1 MVLKLLHLDWF
12 IKIDDD
18 EYMEILR
25 EMETTMDKLKV
36 QTVKIVKN
44 IYMYI
49 YYIVVVIYTCTS
61 IYYRGDVTN
70 MLECDVI
77 IRS

>member
-1 MVLKLLHLDWF
+1 MDGTKNITRGLIHNN
-12 IKIDDD
+12 DDD

-44 IYMYI
+44 IYI
-49 YYIVVVIYTCTS
+49 CIFTI
-61 IYYRGDVTN
+61 
-70 MLECDVI
+70 LL
-77 IRS
+77 